1 MKAIKGKV
9 VVAQCVPMRHM
20 VIHDLTN
27 LLCSSCR
34 TRNVFLHGKLGHVI
48 FTKMKPQFTV
58 FLSVKY
64 QQTRQNETKINKDT
78 PRTVVAAC
86 GCSIAQGTNVTK

>member
-1 MKAIKGKV
+1 
-9 VVAQCVPMRHM
+9 
-20 VIHDLTN
+20 
-27 LLCSSCR
+27 
-34 TRNVFLHGKLGHVI
+34 
-48 FTKMKPQFTV
+48 MKPQFTV